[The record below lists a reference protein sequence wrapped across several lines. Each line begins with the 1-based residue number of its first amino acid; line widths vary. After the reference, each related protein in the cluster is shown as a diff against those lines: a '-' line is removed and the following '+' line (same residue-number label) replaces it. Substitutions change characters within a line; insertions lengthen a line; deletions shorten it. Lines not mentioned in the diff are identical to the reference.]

1 MIVVDQL
8 TKRFGKQTAVDH
20 VSFTAQDGKVTGFVG
35 PNGAGKSTT
44 MKIMLGLIHPDSGTA
59 LIDGKPYN
67 KQRAPL
73 TAVGAVLDARSAH
86 KGMSARNYLSAIAS
100 THHIGKERVQE
111 VMRITGITEVAKRK
125 AGSFSLGMS
134 QRLSLAAA
142 LLGDPKNVI
151 LDEPVNG
158 LDPEGV
164 RWVRDI
170 CKYLAS
176 EGRAVL
182 LSSHLMAEV
191 ALTADDVVIIGR
203 GKILRQQS
211 VQSFVDEHSQH
222 TIRIT
227 TPDMAS
233 LTAALATSPQVHVE
247 ALPMSNS
254 NGFNTSGFNA
264 SIVNSDQSN
273 SAGFTSGSAVQ
284 TVRIH
289 GANIAQIGQIIAQHR
304 IVIYELIE
312 EKVSLE
318 DAFMAL
324 THQDVQY
331 QSTLPAQSTLPM
343 QQSMSAQQPTLP
355 TQQPKL
361 AVQQPVLPTQDP
373 TSAQQPT
380 LPTQKSLPMQGGAR

>member
-1 MIVVDQL
+1 MKAPKQSGIVEAVCKGAFMIVVDQL
-8 TKRFGKQTAVDH
+8 TKQFGKQTAVDH

-67 KQRAPL
+67 KQRTPL

-191 ALTADDVVIIGR
+191 ALTADEVVIIGR

-227 TPDMAS
+227 TPDIAS
-233 LTAALATSPQVHVE
+233 LTAALAPLPQVHVE

-254 NGFNTSGFNA
+254 NGFNTS
-264 SIVNSDQSN
+264 IVNSGESN
-273 SAGFTSGSAVQ
+273 SAGFNSGSAVQ

-304 IVIYELIE
+304 IVIYEFIE

-343 QQSMSAQQPTLP
+343 QQ
-355 TQQPKL
+355 
-361 AVQQPVLPTQDP
+361 PVLPTQQS
-373 TSAQQPT
+373 TSVQQPT

>member
-1 MIVVDQL
+1 MKAPEQSGIVEAVCKGAFMIVVDQL
-8 TKRFGKQTAVDH
+8 TKQFGKQTAVDH

-44 MKIMLGLIHPDSGTA
+44 MKIILGLIHPDSGTA

-203 GKILRQQS
+203 GKILRQQP

-233 LTAALATSPQVHVE
+233 LTAALTPLPQVHVE

-264 SIVNSDQSN
+264 SIVNSGESN
-273 SAGFTSGSAVQ
+273 SAGFNSGSAVQ

-343 QQSMSAQQPTLP
+343 QQ
-355 TQQPKL
+355 
-361 AVQQPVLPTQDP
+361 PVLPTQHP

>member
-1 MIVVDQL
+1 MRMDGAMKAPKQSGIVEAVCKGALMIVVDQL
-8 TKRFGKQTAVDH
+8 TKQFGKQTAVDH
-20 VSFTAQDGKVTGFVG
+20 ISFTAQDGKVTGFVG

-44 MKIMLGLIHPDSGTA
+44 MKIILGLIHPDSGTA

-86 KGMSARNYLSAIAS
+86 KGMSARNYLSAIAE

-111 VMRITGITEVAKRK
+111 VMRITGITEVASRK

-227 TPDMAS
+227 TPDMAR
-233 LTAALATSPQVHVE
+233 LTAVLATLPQVHVE
-247 ALPMSNS
+247 VLPMSNS
-254 NGFNTSGFNA
+254 SGFNA
-264 SIVNSDQSN
+264 SRVSAGEAN
-273 SAGFTSGSAVQ
+273 SAGFNSGGVVH
-284 TVRIH
+284 TLRIH

-343 QQSMSAQQPTLP
+343 QQ
-355 TQQPKL
+355 
-361 AVQQPVLPTQDP
+361 PVLPTQHP

-380 LPTQKSLPMQGGAR
+380 LPTQESLPMQGDAR

>member
-8 TKRFGKQTAVDH
+8 TKQFGKQTAVDH

-44 MKIMLGLIHPDSGTA
+44 MKIILGLIHPDSGSA

-111 VMRITGITEVAKRK
+111 VMRITGITDVATRK

-254 NGFNTSGFNA
+254 NGFNASGLNA
-264 SIVNSDQSN
+264 SVVNSDQSN
-273 SAGFTSGSAVQ
+273 SAGFNSGSAVQ

-343 QQSMSAQQPTLP
+343 H
-355 TQQPKL
+355 
-361 AVQQPVLPTQDP
+361 QPVLPTQQP
-373 TSAQQPT
+373 TSVQQPT